1 MKTNT
6 SSHWAAQFQHAWAR
20 AIVPM
25 AVVTL
30 IFLAACQPGVAPT
43 VNTSASTPGTAAA
56 SETTPAKLIVYSGR
70 SENLVGPLIE
80 RFEQESGID
89 VEVRYGETAELA
101 ATLLEEGENSPA
113 DVFFSQDAGALGALT
128 QAGRLTKLSEEV
140 LDVVEPRFRCSSGEW
155 VGVSGRARVL
165 VYNTDELQESDLP
178 TDVAGLGDPKW
189 RGKVGWA
196 PTNASFQAFVTAMRR
211 LNGEDATRQWLEAM
225 VANDVQV
232 YDGNAPIVEAVGN
245 GEILAGLVN
254 HYYLYRFLA
263 EQGEQFPARNHFFRD
278 GGADALVNV
287 AGVGVLNTARNPD
300 AAFEFVRYLLTDAAQ
315 QYFADETVEYPLAST
330 AATLDPRLTPLAELK
345 PPALDLSDLSDLQGT
360 LALLQETGALP

>member
-1 MKTNT
+1 MNASILARGADPIRHKL
-6 SSHWAAQFQHAWAR
+6 AWLA
-20 AIVPM
+20 VP
-25 AVVTL
+25 AVAL
-30 IFLAACQPGVAPT
+30 FFLVGCQPAAAPAPAGT
-43 VNTSASTPGTAAA
+43 TAATNPATAEAVGTA
-56 SETTPAKLIVYSGR
+56 SAKLIIYSGR

-80 RFEQESGID
+80 RFEQDTGID
-89 VEVRYGETAELA
+89 AEVRYGETAELA
-101 ATLLEEGENSPA
+101 ATLLEEGANSPA

-128 QAGRLTKLSEEV
+128 QAGRLARLPSD
-140 LDVVEPRFRCSSGEW
+140 LLEPVDARFRSSSDEW

-165 VYNTDELQESDLP
+165 VYNTDEVQESDLP
-178 TDVAGLGDPKW
+178 ADVTGLTDPRW

-211 LNGEDATRQWLEAM
+211 LDGEDATRQWLEAM

-263 EQGEQFPARNHFFRD
+263 EQGDEFPARNHFFAD

-287 AGVGVLNTARNPD
+287 AGVGVLDTASNPD
-300 AAFEFVRYLLTDAAQ
+300 AALAFVRYLLTEAAQ
-315 QYFADETVEYPLAST
+315 QYFADETVEYPLASGS
-330 AATLDPRLTPLAELK
+330 ATLDPRLTPLAELN

-360 LALLQETGALP
+360 LTLLQETGALP